1 MKLEVAVTDAHALI
15 WYARGRWRSLGR
27 RAKRVYESAE
37 AGRAAIYVPNVAV
50 VEVFE
55 AARRGVVTLEGGSS
69 AWAHGLF
76 STGSF
81 FPVDLTMEIVLK
93 AEELYAIPERGD
105 RLIAATAVLWD
116 LPLITRDP
124 DIEAVAGVEVIW

>member
-27 RAKRVYESAE
+27 RAKQIYESAE
-37 AGRAAIYVPNVAV
+37 AGRAAIYVPSVAV

-69 AWAHGLF
+69 TWAQGLF

-105 RLIAATAVLWD
+105 RLIAATAALWEI
-116 LPLITRDP
+116 PLITRDP
-124 DIEAVAGVEVIW
+124 DVEGVAGVEVIW